1 MLGGLWFAIACAFIA
16 IVYGVLQSRW
26 IISLPAGNV
35 RMQEIAAAV
44 REGASAYLKRQ
55 YTTISVVGVV
65 LFLVIG
71 LIPKLGWA
79 TAWGFAI
86 GALFSGLSGIIGM
99 NISVRANVRTAEAA
113 RSGLQQALNVAFKGG
128 AITGLLVVGL
138 GLLGVAGY
146 FALLYYPE
154 APDRAGFRR
163 FADLDFRAAG
173 RGHLYQRRGRGRR
186 PGGQGRGGHSRG
198 RSAQS
203 CRDRRQRRRQC
214 R

>member
-55 YTTISVVGVV
+55 YTTISVVGVS
-65 LFLVIG
+65 LKKKIG

-86 GALFSGLSGIIGM
+86 GGLVSGLSGIIGM
-99 NISVRANVRTAEAA
+99 EHSVTCELRA
-113 RSGLQQALNVAFKGG
+113 
-128 AITGLLVVGL
+128 
-138 GLLGVAGY
+138 
-146 FALLYYPE
+146 PE
-154 APDRAGFRR
+154 ARRHGRGPVRDLCGDDHRHHDLERAGGE
-163 FADLDFRAAG
+163 DG
-173 RGHLYQRRGRGRR
+173 E
-186 PGGQGRGGHSRG
+186 PGGGDL
-198 RSAQS
+198 SA
-203 CRDRRQRRRQC
+203 RDRRLRHHRLDHRHLVREDEAGRQERHAGSLPRPDLGRGPRTDCFLSDHAADDGRHSRSC
-214 R
+214 RSR

>member
-55 YTTISVVGVV
+55 YTTISVVGVA
-65 LFLVIG
+65 LKIIIG

-86 GALFSGLSGIIGM
+86 GALFSGLLGIICI
-99 NISVRANVRTAEAA
+99 NNYV
-113 RSGLQQALNVAFKGG
+113 
-128 AITGLLVVGL
+128 
-138 GLLGVAGY
+138 
-146 FALLYYPE
+146 
-154 APDRAGFRR
+154 
-163 FADLDFRAAG
+163 
-173 RGHLYQRRGRGRR
+173 
-186 PGGQGRGGHSRG
+186 SRNG
-198 RSAQS
+198 
-203 CRDRRQRRRQC
+203 
-214 R
+214 